1 MTQTNSP
8 ADLSGIHPAKV
19 IREEVAAPLCM
30 TRKIA
35 VVGLAGRY
43 PKAPDLDTLWGN
55 LVAGLDAV
63 GEAAGDR
70 WDLGHMVPGSSD
82 QHRVYTRASG
92 LLDRI
97 DLFDAEFFGM
107 SPREA
112 KQVDPQHRLMLEL
125 AWEAMESSGIVPARV
140 AGSASGVYVGISA
153 NDYANLT
160 LVDETPDAY
169 TNIGSAISIAANR
182 ISYIFD
188 FHGPS
193 MSIDTACSSSM
204 VAIHQACRA
213 LAGGEIGMAL
223 AGGVN
228 ILVSPKPY
236 VGFSRASMLSP
247 DGRCKS
253 FDASGNGYVRAE
265 GGGMLVLK
273 RLEDA
278 ERDGDPIIA
287 VIRATGVNS
296 DGRTMGLALPNGDAQ
311 ERLLREVYSASGTAA
326 EDVFYVE
333 AHGTG
338 TAAGDPIECG
348 AIGRVLGAPR
358 SDGSICRMGSIK
370 SNIGHL
376 ESGAGIAGITKVLLS
391 IRNRAIPGNLH
402 FNTPNPKI
410 LFDEWKLGVVDR
422 LTPLPTSEQPL
433 VFGVNSFGFG
443 GTNGHMILEEYRPAA
458 SVAAAKGLPVDSDWG
473 RFFVISG
480 HTQGALEAAADEWIA
495 RLDGVDEAEWLA
507 LRSAALELR
516 TLHPLRLSVVA
527 DSAGEA
533 RAALLAWRA
542 GEPAPVVLRKTSA
555 AIVAGSQKTA
565 FVFSGNGPQWWGM
578 GRELLAECPPF
589 RAAIEDVDAIFH
601 PLAGWSLI
609 ERMGLPED
617 QVDIALT
624 EVAQPMLFAQ
634 QVALVKVLAEAGIA
648 PDVVFGHSVGEA
660 AAAWASGAL
669 TLEQATRVIFH
680 RSQQQ
685 ATTRGAGKMAAV
697 GLSQAETEAVIAR
710 LGLSVE
716 VAAINSPRAVTV
728 AGREDELEALVAEID
743 AQGQFVRLLALD
755 YAFHTRFMEPIRDGL
770 LAALDGLEA
779 GPVTVPMVSTVTGE
793 TLSGPEL
800 SAPYWWDNIRQPV
813 AFDAGTRC
821 AIEQHGA
828 TCFIEVGPHPVLKDY
843 VLQVAKAQGNGAVQA
858 LTTLRR
864 PSSKQAAPEMPTL
877 RAAIAE
883 IYGAGAGAPE
893 AILPQPNRTLALP
906 GVQWQR
912 QRHWR
917 GGNELPDVAIACGR
931 DHVLLGARA
940 PGADHVWTNTVHSAL
955 VPHLLDH
962 VVQDSAIFPAAGYIE
977 MLLAAGKQRNPEAT
991 ACLEAVEIQRPLVIA
1006 ADVEPIVQATLDD
1019 ADGMIAIRSRAD
1031 RRAED
1036 WTVHCKGRVTSGE
1049 GVEGFDLPLDAL
1061 REAMPVIVDETA
1073 HYRECVRRGMNY
1085 GPMFQGV
1092 REVRLA
1098 PGDAPQRQA
1107 LGHIKLDWIGE
1118 DELAA
1123 NHAHPSV
1130 IDGALQV
1137 LITLIA
1143 QGDARPCSTIPVF
1156 IDRVVL
1162 LDQVPS
1168 EVYCHVKLLRE
1179 SGRSGVADFE
1189 ISAPDGRVVMR
1200 MLGGRFQKVEFNPVA
1215 LSLLAE
1221 DWRIDPEWQ
1230 PREALPLELPDLS
1243 ELVSAAGL
1251 AVPETDPAIAEGL
1264 DRLAATYAAE
1274 AIASLA
1280 DGEESFTVASL
1291 AVAAGLPEE
1300 SRPLLRS
1307 LFALAEGA
1315 GLLLR
1320 DESNGRYGLADA
1332 PIAASGDLLRAM
1344 MLAHPAWVAEL
1355 VALSAAGSQLL
1366 QRLNDGAEGKP
1377 PLPMAELIED
1387 GAPSR
1392 RHANRALAQ
1401 LVGAIV
1407 AAWPADR
1414 PIRVLETS
1422 GSTGGLAAT
1431 VLPMLPPEQSDYLF
1445 TDSDEGRVAKAD
1457 HRLGRHHYFRAAVY
1471 DPQAVPQ
1478 AAFDLLLTAD
1488 FAAAEAH
1495 AEHLVPGGL
1504 IVALHPRPCAA
1515 QTLLQGPADPHLA
1528 DGTGQIAGL
1537 ERVIESTG
1545 PLGCELIVARRE
1557 GGEAPSLAPL
1567 EGDGLSR
1574 TLLVGE
1580 SEAGSPFVAALQDAL
1595 AAAGVAVRL
1604 RTLTAADLS
1613 DEGMSALVAEADADE
1628 YVHLAGWHN
1637 TADLADPAA
1646 FRAFQDLRC
1655 FSIALLAKAVEQHA
1669 IDHPQRAGAVR
1680 MRVVTRGAFATMTAG
1695 PLDPFQATAAGL
1707 ARVLAN
1713 ELAGLKARTIDV
1725 HAEPDDALAGAD
1737 LARAL
1742 LSTADEAETQL
1753 VGGQRFVSRV
1763 RETRH
1768 DEIAAIVGTKAVPEA
1783 FRLDCRAQGGLDS
1796 LHLTPAARK
1805 APADNEVEVRV
1816 GAAGLNFRDV
1826 LWAMGMLPEEAVEHG
1841 FSGAT
1846 IGMECAGVVERVG
1859 KDVTHVRPGD
1869 RVMGFAS
1876 STFGSHVTARAD
1888 GMGRLPA
1895 GLTFEEGATIPTTF
1909 ITAWYAL
1916 DHLARLRKGEIVL
1929 IHGAA
1934 GGVGLAAL
1942 QIAKH
1947 KGAVVIATAGAAEK
1961 QRLVRDMGADFVF
1974 SSRSLAFTEQ
1984 VMAATGGKGV
1994 DVVLNSLA
2002 GEAIQR
2008 GLGLLK
2014 PFGRF
2019 LEIGKRDLYANSRI
2033 GLRPFRQNL
2042 SYFGIDA
2049 DTLLVERPELAVE
2062 LFAEISDLFSKGVL
2076 RPLPHQCFPVS
2087 RAAEAFRLM
2096 QASRHVG
2103 KIVIAIPGE
2112 DDPLRPV
2119 VADTSGGVSTAGT
2132 WVVTGGLA
2140 GFGLSTAQWLVE
2152 CGVRSLA
2159 LMGRRGAA
2167 TKEAEAALAAFAEAG
2182 VTVLPLAVDVADR
2195 AALAAALDTVRAKL
2209 PPICGVIHAAAVI
2222 EDAPVVMIQPELV
2235 EKVQSAKML
2244 GAWHLHELTQS
2255 DPIEAFVLYSSS
2267 SGLVGNPGQG
2277 IYVGANLFLDM
2288 LARQRRAARLPAL
2301 SVGWGA
2307 ISGAG
2312 FLTRNAHVED
2322 MLASRA
2328 GMAATPY
2335 RMALAELG
2343 RLLAVGACQVSAS
2356 QFNVMRLGQSLP
2368 ATRLPRFRKFVP
2380 PGVSVG
2386 GDGAD
2391 TMAAALEAMG
2401 ETERAEALVT
2411 LVRELIAKVIGA
2423 APSQIE
2429 ADRTLAEMGLD
2440 SLMAVELAE
2449 LLEQQVGKPV
2459 SVMQM
2464 IQAGTLNGVVAVVL
2478 RGFGGA
2484 GAGAGTSVAA
2494 VADAA

>member
-1 MTQTNSP
+1 MTTKP
-8 ADLSGIHPAKV
+8 AAFGQDTRTDHLQS
-19 IREEVAAPLCM
+19 M
-30 TRKIA
+30 TTKIA

-43 PKAPDLDTLWGN
+43 PKAPDLETLWSN
-55 LVAGLDAV
+55 LVSGLDAV
-63 GEAAGDR
+63 GEATGDR
-70 WDLGHMVPGSSD
+70 WDLGHMVPGSND
-82 QHRVYTRASG
+82 PHRVYTRASG

-125 AWEAMESSGIVPARV
+125 AWEALESGGIVPARV
-140 AGSASGVYVGISA
+140 AGSTSGVYVGISA

-160 LVDETPDAY
+160 LVDESPDAY

-188 FHGPS
+188 LRGPS

-213 LAGGEIGMAL
+213 LAGGEIAMAL

-311 ERLLREVYSASGTAA
+311 ERLLKAVYSASGTAP

-402 FNTPNPKI
+402 FNEPNPKI
-410 LFDEWKLGVVDR
+410 LFDEWKLGVVDS
-422 LTPLPTSEQPL
+422 LTPLPASERPL
-433 VFGVNSFGFG
+433 VFGINSFGFG
-443 GTNGHMILEEYRPAA
+443 GTNGHMILEEYRPSAPAA
-458 SVAAAKGLPVDSDWG
+458 EAEPTHPENDWG
-473 RFFVISG
+473 RFLVISG
-480 HTQGALEAAADEWIA
+480 HNQAALEATADAWIA
-495 RLDGVDEAEWLA
+495 QLDGVDEAQWPA
-507 LRSAALELR
+507 LRAAALHLR

-527 DSAGEA
+527 DTAAQA
-533 RAALLAWRA
+533 RAELIAWRA
-542 GEPAPVVLRKTSA
+542 GEPANVVLRKTSNA
-555 AIVAGSQKTA
+555 VAAGSQKTA

-589 RAAIEDVDAIFH
+589 RAAIEEVDAVFR
-601 PLAGWSLI
+601 PLAGWSLV
-609 ERMGLPED
+609 ERMSLPED
-617 QVDIALT
+617 DVQIALT
-624 EVAQPMLFAQ
+624 EVAQPLLFAQ
-634 QVALVKVLAEAGIA
+634 QVALVKVLAEAGIS

-669 TLEQATRVIFH
+669 SLEQATQVIFH

-697 GLSQAETEAVIAR
+697 GMSQAETEAVIAQ

-716 VAAINSPRAVTV
+716 VAAINSPKAVTV
-728 AGREDELEALVAEID
+728 AGPEHELEQLVAHID

-755 YAFHTRFMEPIRDGL
+755 YAFHTRYMDPIRDPL
-770 LAALDGLEA
+770 LAALAGLEA
-779 GPVTVPMVSTVTGE
+779 GQVRVPMVSTVTGE
-793 TLSGPEL
+793 TLAGPEL
-800 SAPYWWDNIRQPV
+800 GTAYWWDNIRQPV
-813 AFDAGTRC
+813 AFDAGVRC
-821 AIEQHGA
+821 AIEEHGA
-828 TCFIEVGPHPVLKDY
+828 TCFVEVGPHPVLKDY
-843 VLQVAKAQGNGAVQA
+843 VLQVAKAAGNGTVQA

-883 IYGAGAGAPE
+883 IFGAGAGAPA
-893 AILPQPNRTLALP
+893 AILPEPERTKKIP

-917 GGNELPDVAIACGR
+917 GACELPDVSVACSR
-931 DHVLLGARA
+931 DHMLLGARA
-940 PGADHVWTNTVHSAL
+940 PGADHVWNNAVQTTL

-977 MLLAAGKQRNPEAT
+977 MLLAAGKQRNPDAI
-991 ACLEAVEIQRPLVIA
+991 ACLESVEIQRPLVVA
-1006 ADVEPIVQATLDD
+1006 ADLEPIVQTSLDD
-1019 ADGMIAIRSRAD
+1019 ADGMIAVRSRPD
-1031 RRAED
+1031 RWSGD
-1036 WTVHCKGRVTSGE
+1036 WTVHCKGRITSGD
-1049 GVEGFDLPLDAL
+1049 GVESFVLPLDDL
-1061 REAMPVIVDETA
+1061 RAAMPVIVDEAA
-1073 HYRECVRRGMNY
+1073 HYGECGRRGMNY
-1085 GPMFQGV
+1085 GPTFKGV
-1092 REVRLA
+1092 REVRLV
-1098 PGDAPQRQA
+1098 PLDAPQRQA
-1107 LGHIKLDWIGE
+1107 LGHIKLDWI
-1118 DELAA
+1118 DEAEQAA

-1168 EVYCHVKLLRE
+1168 EVYCHVRLIRE
-1179 SGRSGVADFE
+1179 SPRSGVADFE
-1189 ISAPDGRVVMR
+1189 ICAPDGRVVMR
-1200 MLGGRFQKVEFNPVA
+1200 MLGGRFQKVEFNPLA

-1221 DWRIDPEWQ
+1221 DWRVDPEWQ
-1230 PREALPLELPDLS
+1230 PREAAALELPAVAD
-1243 ELVSAAGL
+1243 LVSAAGVAL
-1251 AVPETDPAIAEGL
+1251 PQADPAVAEGL

-1274 AIASLA
+1274 AIATLA
-1280 DGEESFTVASL
+1280 DGEDSFTVASL
-1291 AVAAGLPEE
+1291 SLAAGLPEE

-1307 LFALAEGA
+1307 LFAIAEGA

-1320 DESNGRYGLADA
+1320 DEGSGRYSLAEA
-1332 PIAASGDLLRAM
+1332 PLVASGDLLRQM
-1344 MLAHPAWVAEL
+1344 MLAHPGWVAEL
-1355 VALSAAGSQLL
+1355 VALSAAGAQLH
-1366 QRLNDGAEGKP
+1366 QRLVEGSEGKP
-1377 PLPMAELIED
+1377 VLPMTELIED

-1407 AAWPADR
+1407 AAWPQGR
-1414 PIRVLETS
+1414 PIRVLETH

-1431 VLPMLPPEQSDYLF
+1431 VLPMLPPERSDYLF
-1445 TDSDEGRVAKAD
+1445 TDPDEGRVAKAE
-1457 HRLGRHHYFRAAVY
+1457 HRLGRHHNFRAQVY
-1471 DPQAVPQ
+1471 DPGSIPQ
-1478 AAFDLLLTAD
+1478 GAFDLLVTAD
-1488 FAAAEAH
+1488 FALAQAH
-1495 AEHLVPGGL
+1495 AEHLVPGGM
-1504 IVALHPRPCAA
+1504 IIALHPCPGAA
-1515 QTLLQGPADPHLA
+1515 HTLLQGPVDAHLG
-1528 DGTGQIAGL
+1528 DGSGGIDGL
-1537 ERVIESTG
+1537 ERVIDSTG
-1545 PLGCELIVARRE
+1545 PLGCELIVARRNGAVVPE
-1557 GGEAPSLAPL
+1557 QQPL
-1567 EGDGLSR
+1567 EDDGLRR
-1574 TLLVGE
+1574 TLLV
-1580 SEAGSPFVAALQDAL
+1580 SETEADTPFVRAVCDAL
-1595 AAAGVAVRL
+1595 AAVGGEVRL
-1604 RTLTAADLS
+1604 RTLTAADCS
-1613 DEGMSALVAEADADE
+1613 DDGMSALVAEQDADE
-1628 YVHLAGWHN
+1628 YVHLAGWNNH
-1637 TADLADPAA
+1637 ADLGDPAT
-1646 FRAFQDLRC
+1646 FRAYQDLRC
-1655 FSIALLAKAVEQHA
+1655 YSIALLAKAVEQHA
-1669 IDHPQRAGAVR
+1669 VDHPARGPVR
-1680 MRVVTRGAFATMTAG
+1680 LRVVTRGAFATMTAG
-1695 PLDPFQATAAGL
+1695 PIDPFQATAAGL

-1725 HAEPDDALAGAD
+1725 HATADDAEAGAD

-1742 LSTADEAETQL
+1742 LSTGDEAETQL

-1768 DEIAAIVGTKAVPEA
+1768 DEIAAIVGSKAAPEA
-1783 FRLDCRAQGGLDS
+1783 FRLDCKAQGGLDS
-1796 LHLTPAARK
+1796 LHLAPAARK

-1888 GMGRLPA
+1888 GMGLLPE

-1916 DHLARLRKGEIVL
+1916 DHLARLRKGEVVL

-1947 KGAVVIATAGAAEK
+1947 KGAIVIATAGAAEK

-1974 SSRSLAFTEQ
+1974 SSRSLAFAEQ
-1984 VMAATGGKGV
+1984 VMEATGGKGV

-2008 GLGLLK
+2008 GLALLK

-2062 LFAEISDLFSKGVL
+2062 LFAEISELFASGVL
-2076 RPLPHQCFPVS
+2076 RPLPHQCFPLA
-2087 RAAEAFRLM
+2087 RASEAFRLM

-2103 KIVIAIPGE
+2103 KIVIAIPDE
-2112 DDPLRPV
+2112 ADPLRPV

-2152 CGVRSLA
+2152 NGVRSLA

-2167 TKEAEAALAAFAEAG
+2167 TEEAQAALAAFAEAG

-2195 AALAAALDTVRAKL
+2195 NALAAALDEVRCKL

-2244 GAWHLHELTQS
+2244 GAWHLHQLTQG

-2267 SGLVGNPGQG
+2267 AGLVGNPGQG

-2288 LARQRRAARLPAL
+2288 LARQRRAAGLPAL

-2380 PGVSVG
+2380 PGINVN

-2391 TMAAALEAMG
+2391 SMAAALEVMS
-2401 ETERAEALVT
+2401 ETERSEALFS

-2429 ADRTLAEMGLD
+2429 ADRTLAELGLD

-2464 IQAGTLNGVVAVVL
+2464 IQAGTLNGVVGVVL
-2478 RGFGGA
+2478 RAFGSAAAPAPTAAEA
-2484 GAGAGTSVAA
+2484 GAATAASA